1 MPLLVFIFIVLPIA
15 ELVVLIEV
23 GSEIGAFPTIGLL
36 FLTAVVG
43 VALLKRQGLATLTRV
58 NQRLNSG
65 ELPAKEVIEGMVL
78 ALGGVLLLVP
88 GFITD
93 AVGLLCL
100 LPGTRHW
107 LMRGLLK
114 RTVVHGRHSG
124 FFFSAGSGPFHGQ
137 GPFGSRSGDND
148 PIEGEY
154 RDETERDQ
162 SRIEKK

>member
-1 MPLLVFIFIVLPIA
+1 MPILVFLFIVLPIA
-15 ELVVLIEV
+15 ELVVLIKV

-36 FLTAVVG
+36 LLTAVVG
-43 VALLKRQGLATLTRV
+43 VVLLKRQGLATLTRV
-58 NQRLNSG
+58 NQRLSSG

-78 ALGGVLLLVP
+78 ALGGVLLLAP

-107 LMRGLLK
+107 FMYQLMK
-114 RTVVHGRHSG
+114 RTVVRGQSSR
-124 FFFSAGSGPFHGQ
+124 FFFSAGSGPSNGR
-137 GPFGSRSGDND
+137 GPFSSRSGEDD

-154 RDETERDQ
+154 RDETERDH